1 MKLNNISIYAD
12 GADLKQIL
20 NLNKLNYVKG
30 FTTNPT
36 LMRAS
41 EIKNYKKFAI
51 EVLAHIKKKPI
62 SFEVFADDLR
72 EMERQ
77 AYEIA
82 TWGRNINIK
91 IPITNTKGISTKKLI
106 AKLSGDGIVC
116 NVTAIFTDQQ
126 LGNLMK
132 EIKNESDI
140 ILSVFAGRIADSGVD
155 PEKIIKKCSKII
167 KKFPNAK
174 LLWASTRE
182 VFNIFQAERSGC
194 KIITVPHNILTK
206 LNNINKNLN
215 TFSVETVKMF
225 YNDAQKA
232 GYKI

>member
-91 IPITNTKGISTKKLI
+91 IPKVI
-106 AKLSGDGIVC
+106 
-116 NVTAIFTDQQ
+116 
-126 LGNLMK
+126 
-132 EIKNESDI
+132 
-140 ILSVFAGRIADSGVD
+140 
-155 PEKIIKKCSKII
+155 
-167 KKFPNAK
+167 
-174 LLWASTRE
+174 
-182 VFNIFQAERSGC
+182 NI
-194 KIITVPHNILTK
+194 
-206 LNNINKNLN
+206 
-215 TFSVETVKMF
+215 
-225 YNDAQKA
+225 
-232 GYKI
+232 